1 MVQVLPKILDSHSEG
16 DWPVVATM
24 YAVQAP
30 ITIILDREIRI
41 VFDEDTVTV
50 RWSLVLLVN
59 VDVLSL

>member
-1 MVQVLPKILDSHSEG
+1 MVQVLPEILDSHSEG

-24 YAVQAP
+24 YAVQTP
-30 ITIILDREIRI
+30 VTVILDREIRI
-41 VFDEDTVTV
+41 VFDEDSVTV